1 MVSLLVILNWL
12 LPLVYLALLIDYGIT
27 FFLRSKVQV
36 RNAGLIPALCVHALF
51 LTLWALRRGQLPLAE
66 VYEILSVLALSTTLV
81 YTLVEYAVRDRR
93 TGMFVFLL
101 VFLFQYTASCA
112 LSHVVSLEQMV
123 PSESQSSWA
132 RLHIVP
138 ALVAYTALAISA
150 VYGLVHLLAQRNLKK
165 HSFGVFFD
173 RLPPLELLGRMTWYA
188 LLCGFL
194 FMTIVVLTG
203 PIISSH
209 PAAHAQ
215 AAGIDAKVRAKIVIG
230 SIAWIIYAIAVAG
243 KLFAKWPPS
252 RVSTLA
258 VSGFVLVMILFIVS
272 GILSN

>member
-1 MVSLLVILNWL
+1 MVSLLVVLNWF

-27 FFLRSKVQV
+27 FFLRSKAQV

-51 LTLWALRRGQLPLAE
+51 LVLWGLRRGQPPLAN
-66 VYEILSVLALSTTLV
+66 VYEILSVLALSTALV
-81 YTLVEYAVRDRR
+81 YTIVEYAVRDRQ

-112 LSHVVSLEQMV
+112 LAHIVSV
-123 PSESQSSWA
+123 DPSGLSEDQSSWA
-132 RLHIVP
+132 RLHVVP

-194 FMTIVVLTG
+194 FMTAVVLTG
-203 PIISSH
+203 PILTSH
-209 PAAHAQ
+209 S
-215 AAGIDAKVRAKIVIG
+215 GLDAKVIVKIVIG
-230 SIAWIIYAIAVAG
+230 SIAWLIYAVAVGG
-243 KLFAKWPPS
+243 KLLAKWPPS
-252 RVSTLA
+252 RVSTVA

-272 GILSN
+272 GILSP